1 VHAELNAIIQCGR
14 HGVSATGC
22 TMYTSFAP
30 CVQCSLAVAQSG
42 IARVVTWEPDL
53 AGSDAHWN
61 ESIEKSRLVLGE
73 VGVSLEHYRR

>member
-1 VHAELNAIIQCGR
+1 
-14 HGVSATGC
+14 
-22 TMYTSFAP
+22 
-30 CVQCSLAVAQSG
+30 VQCSLAVAQSG